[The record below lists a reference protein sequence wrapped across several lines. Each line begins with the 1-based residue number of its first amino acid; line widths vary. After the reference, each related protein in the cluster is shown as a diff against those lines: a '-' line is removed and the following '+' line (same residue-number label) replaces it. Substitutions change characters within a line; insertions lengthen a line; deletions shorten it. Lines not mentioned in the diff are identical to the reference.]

1 MRHGTTWRF
10 DPKEGLQALMDRR
23 IGRNELDTIQV
34 LHAIVDAQDDYAR
47 TAGRKGPFKTY
58 ARRFFSTPGTHDG
71 LYWATEEGEPQSP
84 LGPLAAAAEASGVV
98 RGPGDKPTPFH
109 GYVVRI
115 LEKQGPNA
123 PGGEMDYV
131 VGGRMIGGFSI
142 IATPLQYGVT
152 GIQTF
157 LVSQSGVVYQR
168 NLGPGST
175 AIAAGIKAYDPGPGW
190 QKVEE

>member
-1 MRHGTTWRF
+1 M
-10 DPKEGLQALMDRR
+10 LA
-23 IGRNELDTIQV
+23 
-34 LHAIVDAQDDYAR
+34 
-47 TAGRKGPFKTY
+47 
-58 ARRFFSTPGTHDG
+58 SSC
-71 LYWATEEGEPQSP
+71 SP
-84 LGPLAAAAEASGVV
+84 LTRGAIAAV
-98 RGPGDKPTPFH
+98 RQEIHLPSC
-109 GYVVRI
+109 
-115 LEKQGPNA
+115 PNF
-123 PGGEMDYV
+123 PNHFC
-131 VGGRMIGGFSI
+131 GFGI